1 MSEDLN
7 TKIDRYERAL
17 TAIEDEAMKI
27 ITENMSEQALKGLT
41 LIVSM
46 ARYRVDV
53 RE

>member
-1 MSEDLN
+1 MSEDLQK
-7 TKIDRYERAL
+7 KIDRYEQAL
-17 TAIEDEAMKI
+17 TAIEDEGMKI

>member
-1 MSEDLN
+1 MGEELN
-7 TKIDRYERAL
+7 IKIDRYEKAL
-17 TAIEDEAMKI
+17 AAIEDEGMKI

-53 RE
+53 RD

>member
-1 MSEDLN
+1 MGEELN
-7 TKIDRYERAL
+7 TKIDRYEKAL

>member
-1 MSEDLN
+1 MSEGLN
-7 TKIDRYERAL
+7 TKLDRYEQAL

-53 RE
+53 RD